1 MQIEE
6 LLNQARDLITVK
18 RVFGEPSET
27 DGIRGRPGAAV
38 RGGGG
43 GGSGDQGG
51 GRTGTGGGMGLSA
64 RPVGVYRIKD
74 GEVKW
79 VPAVDATRI
88 ALLGQ
93 AVGVV
98 ALLVIRSISRSVAR
112 RHS

>member
-6 LLNQARDLITVK
+6 LLNQARDLISVK
-18 RVFGEPSET
+18 RVFGEPYEK
-27 DGIRGRPGAAV
+27 DGILVIPVAAV

-43 GGSGDQGG
+43 GSGNQGG
-51 GRTGTGGGMGLSA
+51 DKKGTGGGMGLSA

-79 VPAVDATRI
+79 IPAVDATRI

-93 AVGVV
+93 VVGMV

-112 RHS
+112 RQK